1 MNINYL
7 ANLSLYIPELLAIF
21 TMVGL
26 LVIEATYSEE
36 EKGRKLFFG
45 ATYAGLVLA
54 IFMLIKN
61 LSVAPTAIFTN
72 AVIIDP
78 FSTVVKILMVVGT
91 LFTIYLSIQS
101 KDIYPHMKS
110 EFAILAIGVLIG
122 GMLLASA
129 NNMLTSYLGI
139 ETLSILSYIMATL
152 KKNDDRSS
160 EAGVKYVLYGGVA
173 SGAMVF
179 GISHIFGVFGTI
191 QFVEIYPMIKGLTNM
206 QMAVLIPA
214 FIFFFVG
221 LGYKIAVVPFHMWA
235 PDVYEGAPIPVTT
248 FFALIPK
255 MAGLAILL
263 RVTMIFFGD
272 QNTVMH
278 VSWVGV
284 LQVVAALT
292 MIVGNVTA
300 IAQKSV
306 KRMLAYSSIGHAGF
320 MLLGVV
326 VVDDVGVSAV
336 LFYMVT
342 YLFMTLVAFFITSFV
357 ADKYGNDHFERF
369 SGLGFRYPL
378 MGVVMAAVMFSLT
391 GLPPFAGFIAKF
403 NIFYA
408 AINQKLYT
416 LVLIGGLT
424 SVISFYFYVKLIRFM
439 FFAPAESEETIGG
452 FGYLNQGII
461 TALALPVL
469 FLGIFWSGLITKIF
483 HAKLFFVH

>member
-7 ANLSLYIPELLAIF
+7 ANLSLYIPEIMVIF
-21 TMVGL
+21 TLVGL
-26 LVIEATYSEE
+26 LFIEATYSEE

-45 ATYAGLVLA
+45 VMTVGLVLA
-54 IFMLIKN
+54 LLALVKN
-61 LSVAPTAIFTN
+61 LGVPPASIFTN

-78 FSTVVKILMVVGT
+78 FSTIVKILMVAGT
-91 LFTIYLSIQS
+91 LFTIYLGQQS
-101 KDIYPHMKS
+101 RDIYSNMKA
-110 EFAILAIGVLIG
+110 EFALMAIGVLVG

-129 NNMLTSYLGI
+129 NNMLTTYIGV
-139 ETLSILSYIMATL
+139 ETLSILSYVMATL

-160 EAGVKYVLYGGVA
+160 EAGIKYVLYGGVA
-173 SGAMVF
+173 SGMMVF
-179 GISHIFGVFGTI
+179 GISHIFGVFGSI
-191 QFVEIYPMIKGLTNM
+191 QFVEIYPLIKDLSSL
-206 QMAVLIPA
+206 QMAILIPS

-221 LGYKIAVVPFHMWA
+221 LGYKIACVPFHMWA
-235 PDVYEGAPIPVTT
+235 PDVYEGSPLPVTT
-248 FFALIPK
+248 FFAIVPK
-255 MAGLAILL
+255 MAGMAILL
-263 RVTMIFFGD
+263 RVTMIFFGPE
-272 QNTVMH
+272 NTVMH

-292 MIVGNVTA
+292 MIVGNVSA

-306 KRMLAYSSIGHAGF
+306 KRMLAYSSIGQAGF

-326 VVDDVGVSAV
+326 VIDDIGVSAV
-336 LFYMVT
+336 LFYMIT

-378 MGVVMAAVMFSLT
+378 MGVVMAVVMFSLT
-391 GLPPFAGFIAKF
+391 GVPPFAGFIAKF

-424 SVISFYFYVKLIRFM
+424 SVISFYFYVKVIRFM
-439 FFAPAESEETIGG
+439 FFTPAESEEKIGG
-452 FGYLNQGII
+452 FGYINQGLI
-461 TALALPVL
+461 TALAVPVL
-469 FLGIFWSGLITKIF
+469 FLGIFWSGLITKIV
-483 HAKLFFVH
+483 HSKLFFVQ

>member
-7 ANLSLYIPELLAIF
+7 ANLSLYIPELLVIF

-26 LVIEATYSEE
+26 LFIEATYPAE
-36 EKGRKLFFG
+36 EKGRKFFFG
-45 ATYAGLVLA
+45 TAATGLILA
-54 IFMLIKN
+54 IVMLVKN
-61 LSVAPTAIFTN
+61 LGVAPTPLFTN

-78 FSTVVKILMVVGT
+78 FSTVIKILMVAGT
-91 LFTIYLSIQS
+91 LLTIYLSNQS
-101 KDIYPHMKS
+101 KDIYSNMKA
-110 EFAILAIGVLIG
+110 EFALMAIGVLVG

-129 NNMLTSYLGI
+129 NNMLTTYLGV
-139 ETLSILSYIMATL
+139 ETLSILAYIMATL

-173 SGAMVF
+173 SGAMLF
-179 GISHIFGVFGTI
+179 GMSHIFGVLGSI
-191 QFVEIYPMIKGLTNM
+191 QFVDMYPMIKGLTTL
-206 QMAVLIPA
+206 QMAIMIPS

-221 LGYKIAVVPFHMWA
+221 LGYKIACVPFHMWA
-235 PDVYEGAPIPVTT
+235 PDVYEGSPIPVTT

-255 MAGLAILL
+255 MAGLAIIL
-263 RVTMIFFGD
+263 RVTMIFFGPE
-272 QNTVMH
+272 NTVMH

-292 MIVGNVTA
+292 MIIGNVSA

-306 KRMLAYSSIGHAGF
+306 KRMLAYSSIGHAGV

-326 VVDDVGVSAV
+326 VVDEVGVSAV
-336 LFYMVT
+336 LFYMVG

-391 GLPPFAGFIAKF
+391 GIPPFVGFIAKF

-424 SVISFYFYVKLIRFM
+424 SVISFYYYVKVIRFM
-439 FFAPAESEETIGG
+439 YFTPAESNESISG
-452 FGYLNQGII
+452 FGIINQGLV
-461 TALALPVL
+461 TAMAIPVL

-483 HAKLFFVH
+483 HSKLFFVH